1 MSINVDEMLENE
13 LSAPKRLK
21 IGINSTIANPD
32 VTRHIMKAF
41 NLRASKRLGQNFLVD
56 ANIVRGIV
64 EAAGAKPGIV
74 FWK

>member
-41 NLRASKRLGQNFLVD
+41 NLSQ
-56 ANIVRGIV
+56 
-64 EAAGAKPGIV
+64 
-74 FWK
+74 

>member
-32 VTRHIMKAF
+32 VTRHITVSYTHLTLPTKA
-41 NLRASKRLGQNFLVD
+41 
-56 ANIVRGIV
+56 
-64 EAAGAKPGIV
+64 
-74 FWK
+74 